1 MTLEFFKTNGMKV
14 LWVLPALAVL
24 HLVLIQPNH
33 PDAVSWHALLL
44 FPLEL
49 PAIVLGLMAFGQ
61 SRAGLYL
68 RIALVLSLTTIAAL
82 KAADF
87 TMFVSLSRG
96 FNLVADFPL
105 IISLYQLVVG
115 AFGAPKA
122 VLLIIVAFIALI
134 GVTGAL
140 WWACRTVSRL
150 PLRTPVPVF
159 AAIASIAAT
168 AIAVTEVGATMGK
181 WTAPFKAPGT
191 AFTARVGVERYEMM
205 RDTLAELRIFRTAA
219 RQDPFARKTKLFD
232 SVDRDVLVIFI
243 ESYGRTSFDTPLFA
257 DLHLET
263 LQQAEQ
269 TLLGEGL
276 AMASTF
282 LTAPTQGG
290 QSWLTHATFANGL
303 WVDNQT
309 RYRAALNSGRK
320 TLFHLAAEAGFHT
333 AAVMPQIT
341 LDWPESRSLGFD
353 TILAAA
359 DLGYEG
365 AAFNWVT
372 MPDQFTFAAMD
383 RLLPSSDQYLF
394 VQVATGSSHAPWIP
408 VPALMD
414 WDDLGDG
421 TVFNELVASSEQPS
435 DVWRDND
442 RVRAQYR
449 LAVDYA
455 LQTVFAYAQRRAEE
469 PPLMLI
475 IGDHQAAGF
484 VALDERPHVPM
495 HVIGPKY
502 LVDLVADDDFV
513 PGLIPSPNAEL
524 RPMSDLRAH
533 LVRSLTST
541 ELAGVEP

>member
-1 MTLEFFKTNGMKV
+1 MKSAFFKTHGPAI
-14 LWVLPALAVL
+14 LWALLAVAIL

-33 PDAVSWHALLL
+33 PDAVSWRALLL
-44 FPLEL
+44 LPLEL
-49 PAIVLGLMAFGQ
+49 PAIILALLAFGQ
-61 SRAGLYL
+61 SRAGFYL
-68 RIALVLSLTTIAAL
+68 RIVLVTALTTIAAL

-87 TMFVSLSRG
+87 AMFVSLNRG

-115 AFGAPKA
+115 AFGAPA
-122 VLLIIVAFIALI
+122 ALLLVIGAISALI
-134 GVTGAL
+134 GLAAAL
-140 WWACRTVSRL
+140 WWACRTIAGL
-150 PLRTPVPVF
+150 PLPKPAPIIAGV
-159 AAIASIAAT
+159 AAIAAT
-168 AIAVTEVGATMGK
+168 AIAVTEIGATMGK
-181 WTAPFKAPGT
+181 WDAPFKTPGT

-205 RDTLAELRIFRTAA
+205 RDTLAELRAFRAA
-219 RQDPFARKTKLFD
+219 AQQDPFAGKTNLFD
-232 SVDRDVLVIFI
+232 AVDRDVLVIFV

-263 LQQAEQ
+263 LQKAERM
-269 TLLGEGL
+269 LLGEGL
-276 AMASTF
+276 SIASTF

-309 RYRAALNSGRK
+309 SYRAALNSGRQ
-320 TLFHLAAEAGFHT
+320 TLFHLAADAGFHT

-341 LDWPESRSLGFD
+341 LDWPESRNMGFD

-359 DLGYEG
+359 DLGYKG

-383 RLLPSSDQYLF
+383 RLLPSSDQHLF
-394 VQVATGSSHAPWIP
+394 IQIATGSSHAPWIP
-408 VPALMD
+408 VPELMD
-414 WDDLGDG
+414 WNALGDG
-421 TVFNELVASSEQPS
+421 TVFDALVAASEAPR

-455 LQTVFAYAQRRAEE
+455 LQTVFAYAQRHADE

-495 HVIGPKY
+495 HVIGPKH
-502 LVDLVADDDFV
+502 LVDLIADDDFV
-513 PGLIPSPNAEL
+513 AGLIPSPQTQL
-524 RPMSDLRAH
+524 RPISDLRAH
-533 LVRSLTST
+533 LIQSLTST
-541 ELAGVEP
+541 EMAGAAP

>member
-1 MTLEFFKTNGMKV
+1 MTPAFFKTHGATL
-14 LWVLPALAVL
+14 LWALLALAIL

-33 PDAVSWHALLL
+33 PDAVSWWALLL

-49 PAIVLGLMAFGQ
+49 PAIVLALLAFGQ
-61 SRAGLYL
+61 SRAGFYL
-68 RIALVLSLTTIAAL
+68 RIVLVAVLTIIAAL

-87 TMFVSLSRG
+87 AMFVSLSRG

-115 AFGAPKA
+115 AFGAAVA
-122 VLLIIVAFIALI
+122 VLLIISAVLALI
-134 GVTGAL
+134 GLAAAL
-140 WWACRTVSRL
+140 WWASRTIARL
-150 PLRTPVPVF
+150 PLPKPTPMIAG
-159 AAIASIAAT
+159 AAAIAAT
-168 AIAVTEVGATMGK
+168 AIAVTEIGATMRK
-181 WTAPFKAPGT
+181 WDAPFDTPGT

-205 RDTLAELRIFRTAA
+205 RDTLAELRSFRAA
-219 RQDPFARKTKLFD
+219 ALEDPFAGQTNLFD
-232 SVDRDVLVIFI
+232 AVDRDVLVIFV

-263 LQQAEQ
+263 LRKAERM
-269 TLLGEGL
+269 LSGEGL
-276 AMASTF
+276 SMASTF

-309 RYRAALNSGRK
+309 SYRAALNSGRQ

-341 LDWPESRSLGFD
+341 LDWPESRAMGFD

-359 DLGYEG
+359 DLGYQG

-383 RLLPSSDQYLF
+383 RLLPSTDQHLF
-394 VQVATGSSHAPWIP
+394 VQIATGSSHAPWIP
-408 VPALMD
+408 VPQLMD
-414 WDDLGDG
+414 WDALGDG
-421 TVFNELVASSEQPS
+421 TIFDELVAASEQPS

-495 HVIGPKY
+495 HVIGPKH
-502 LVDLVADDDFV
+502 LVDLVADDEFV
-513 PGLIPSPNAEL
+513 PGLIPSAQRQL

-533 LVRSLTST
+533 LIQSLTST
-541 ELAGVEP
+541 EMAGATP